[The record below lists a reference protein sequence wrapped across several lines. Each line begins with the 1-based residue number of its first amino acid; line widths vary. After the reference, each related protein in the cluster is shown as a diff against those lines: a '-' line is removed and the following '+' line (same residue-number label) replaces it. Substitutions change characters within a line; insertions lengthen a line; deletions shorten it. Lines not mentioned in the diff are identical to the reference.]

1 MGLSIAMVVVG
12 SLLLAVGLIGCI
24 VPALPGPLLAYVSLL
39 LISIAGAWGVMPVWV
54 LVGLGLL
61 AVAVT
66 VLDNVLPAMSSKR
79 AGASKAGIWG
89 SVVGMIAGSFF
100 TPIGTIVGA
109 FVGAL
114 AGELIFNPENKA
126 PLKAAAGVFRGTL
139 LAIMLKL
146 VATGVMGWYFVRGSI
161 RLFS

>member
-1 MGLSIAMVVVG
+1 MGLSIAMVVLG

-39 LISIAGAWGVMPVWV
+39 LISIPGAWGLMPIWV
-54 LVGLGLL
+54 LVGLGVL
-61 AVAVT
+61 AIAVT
-66 VLDNVLPAMSSKR
+66 VLDNVLPAMSSRR

-89 SVVGMIAGSFF
+89 SVVGMIVGSFF

-114 AGELIFNPENKA
+114 AGELIFNPANKA

-146 VATGVMGWYFVRGSI
+146 VATGIMGWYFVRGSI

>member
-1 MGLSIAMVVVG
+1 
-12 SLLLAVGLIGCI
+12 GCI
-24 VPALPGPLLAYVSLL
+24 VPALPGPTLAYIALI
-39 LISIAGAWGVMPVWV
+39 LISLAGSWAVVPLWALIALGV
-54 LVGLGLL
+54 
-61 AVAVT
+61 VAIAT
-66 VLDNVLPAMSSKR
+66 AVLDNVLPAMSSKK

-114 AGELIFNPENKA
+114 LGEVVFNPENKE
-126 PLKAAAGVFRGTL
+126 PLRAAAGVFRGTL
-139 LAIMLKL
+139 LAILLKL
-146 VATGVMGWYFVRGSI
+146 AATGAIGWYFVRGSI